1 MTGWRAPVTADEVQA
16 LSQLL
21 GAAYD
26 EAFSRRAVSDILS
39 VGVELEFL
47 LENAD
52 GSDFMPSSDGA
63 GVVQHIASDLGLE
76 VTNRLPD
83 GTVIAA
89 RDPISGD
96 TLCYEYTFGT
106 IEWSLAP
113 SSSLRSLHQRGDR
126 LIQKTRASLASF
138 GLVLSDRASS
148 ASRWAH
154 DFPVVPTLHYKA
166 VQRHLAEHCVA
177 PSLDARRF
185 TAFTASCQT
194 HIDANPSTAA
204 CLIDVLNDL
213 AFVRASLFA
222 NSRFLPGGREG
233 RTYVERDRLWQQ
245 SAFGMFPANV
255 YMPPRRHG
263 TMEGL
268 LRYECGRSIYHVVRG
283 GQYLVFP
290 PQPLIGLLRRQTVDA
305 VTPQG
310 EPVLVELGPQDIVH
324 SRNYADAV
332 LTRFGTVE
340 VRNDCQ
346 QPSGTWFGP
355 AAFNLGI
362 ASNLSAAQ
370 ALINQFMS
378 DGEAR
383 SYRQMAVV
391 QPYAHPIRKG
401 WRAIDVIR
409 RALDVASE
417 GLRRRGQDEAYLL
430 DELYERLERQRNP
443 ALDSH
448 TLV

>member
-63 GVVQHIASDLGLE
+63 RVVQHIASDLGLE

-126 LIQKTRASLASF
+126 LIQKTRASLVPF
-138 GLVLSDRASS
+138 GLALSDRASS

-166 VQRHLAEHCVA
+166 VQRHLAY
-177 PSLDARRF
+177 S
-185 TAFTASCQT
+185 
-194 HIDANPSTAA
+194 
-204 CLIDVLNDL
+204 
-213 AFVRASLFA
+213 
-222 NSRFLPGGREG
+222 G
-233 RTYVERDRLWQQ
+233 ERDRR
-245 SAFGMFPANV
+245 FRPIVTG
-255 YMPPRRHG
+255 
-263 TMEGL
+263 
-268 LRYECGRSIYHVVRG
+268 C
-283 GQYLVFP
+283 
-290 PQPLIGLLRRQTVDA
+290 TV
-305 VTPQG
+305 
-310 EPVLVELGPQDIVH
+310 
-324 SRNYADAV
+324 
-332 LTRFGTVE
+332 
-340 VRNDCQ
+340 
-346 QPSGTWFGP
+346 
-355 AAFNLGI
+355 
-362 ASNLSAAQ
+362 
-370 ALINQFMS
+370 
-378 DGEAR
+378 
-383 SYRQMAVV
+383 
-391 QPYAHPIRKG
+391 
-401 WRAIDVIR
+401 
-409 RALDVASE
+409 
-417 GLRRRGQDEAYLL
+417 
-430 DELYERLERQRNP
+430 
-443 ALDSH
+443 
-448 TLV
+448 